1 MTSPDANPPATD
13 GGSHAHGTA
22 RVRARKAVIPAA
34 GMGTR
39 FLPATKAVPKE
50 LLPVVDKPA
59 LEYIVAEAAGEQ
71 LRDVLIITS
80 AGKDAI
86 ADHFDSVPLVEAALE
101 RKGDDVRLA
110 AVRASSEMARLTFV
124 RQHVQNG
131 LGGAIAYAETFAAG
145 EPFAVLLG
153 DDMID
158 ADNPLLRAMLDLAQE
173 RGGAVL
179 ALQEVDPADVSKYG
193 CVTPGPDWDGSSDV
207 VPVIGLVEKP
217 APEAAPSN
225 LVVIGR
231 YILPPEIFDMIRSV
245 GVGARGEVEIT
256 DAIRALAESGVP
268 VHGIV
273 FRGRRFDTGDRQQYL
288 RAVVQLACEHPEL
301 GADFAGWLADYVDQN
316 RAKGTLDS

>member
-1 MTSPDANPPATD
+1 MTSTAANQP
-13 GGSHAHGTA
+13 GL
-22 RVRARKAVIPAA
+22 RARKAVIPAA

-86 ADHFDSVPLVEAALE
+86 ADHFDSAPLVEAALA
-101 RKGDDVRLA
+101 RKGDTVRLA
-110 AVRASSEMARLTFV
+110 AVRASSEMARLSFV
-124 RQHVQNG
+124 RQQTQNG
-131 LGGAIAYAETFAAG
+131 LGDAISYAETFAAG
-145 EPFAVLLG
+145 ESFAVLLG

-158 ADNPLLRAMLDLAQE
+158 KDEPLLRRMLDLAEE

-207 VPVIGLVEKP
+207 VPVIGMVEKP
-217 APEAAPSN
+217 APEVAPSN

-231 YILPPEIFDMIRSV
+231 YILPPQIFDMIRSV

-256 DAIRALAESGVP
+256 DAIRALAENGIP
-268 VHGIV
+268 VHGII
-273 FRGRRFDTGDRQQYL
+273 FRGRRFDTGDRQLYL

-301 GADFAGWLADYVDQN
+301 GADFSAWLVDYVG
-316 RAKGTLDS
+316 AKTAQGALES